1 MDELL
6 FGRSIDPPLDENG
19 ERQALA
25 TAERLARESDP
36 LIEASPRQRTLQTA
50 RAIAALTHAEVVTTN
65 DLDEVDFGRWG
76 GQPFFALAHDPQ
88 WHEWNA
94 YRETAT
100 TPAGDSIPRIQAR
113 VARHLHRL
121 LAAFPTRTIVLVT
134 HAEIIRS
141 TLLWVLRM
149 PASAYDRIEV
159 SPSSISTL
167 LWRNGSFT
175 VSTINERVL
184 Q

>member
-6 FGRSIDPPLDENG
+6 FGRSIDPPLDDNG
-19 ERQALA
+19 ERQARA

-36 LIEASPRQRTLQTA
+36 LIEASPRQRTQQTA
-50 RAIAALTHAEVVTTN
+50 RAIAAVTHAEVVTAN

-76 GQPFFALAHDPQ
+76 GQPFFALAHDPR
-88 WHEWNA
+88 WHEWNVH
-94 YRETAT
+94 RESAT
-100 TPAGDSIPRIQAR
+100 TPAGDSIARVQTR

-121 LAAFPTRTIVLVT
+121 LAAFPSRTIVLVT

-141 TLLWVLRM
+141 TLLWVLQL
-149 PASAYDRIEV
+149 PASAYERIEI

-175 VSTINERVL
+175 VSGINERAL